1 MGLGVKTKL
10 ASTSLADRVVTQ
22 QGETGVP
29 GRTLLLSHP
38 REPIPQRVFQ
48 MLECKLTMCS
58 CSSEEV
64 ILAEDETDGEQRHPF
79 DGNCSEPG
87 LGVGMGPREHRRSQ
101 SWGTGCFFL
110 RGLQGMDVQGPSV
123 AKN

>member
-1 MGLGVKTKL
+1 VGLGVKSKL

-22 QGETGVP
+22 QGKTGVP

-38 REPIPQRVFQ
+38 REPIPRRVLQ
-48 MLECKLTMCS
+48 MLERKLTMCS

-87 LGVGMGPREHRRSQ
+87 LGVGMGPREHRGNQ
-101 SWGTGCFFL
+101 SWGDGLLLFEGPPGVGCS
-110 RGLQGMDVQGPSV
+110 GP
-123 AKN
+123 K

>member
-1 MGLGVKTKL
+1 MGGLGVKSKL

-29 GRTLLLSHP
+29 GRTLLLPCP
-38 REPIPQRVFQ
+38 REPIPRRVPQ
-48 MLECKLTMCS
+48 ILEHKLTMCS

-87 LGVGMGPREHRRSQ
+87 LGVGVGPWEHRRSQ
-101 SWGTGCFFL
+101 SWGNGLLLSKGPPGDGCS
-110 RGLQGMDVQGPSV
+110 GPR
-123 AKN
+123 